1 MTAPGLIVVVGEALV
16 DLVLPPGTTTPTA
29 YPGGSPA
36 NVALGLARLGA
47 EVVLVTRI
55 GRDEFGALIE
65 SHLHGSGVRL
75 AEGSVVDAPTS
86 TALARL
92 DDQARATYE
101 FDIDWRLEGVTVP
114 VGMCLHT
121 GSIAA
126 VLDPGAASVAAL
138 VEAARATATVSYD
151 PNARPSLMGSAAVA
165 LPRIERIVAASDI
178 VKVSDEDLDWLFPGE
193 KIQDVAARWLA
204 RGPSLVIVTRGER
217 GAYGVAAGGEVEHPG
232 EAVRLVDTVGAGDAF
247 SAGLLDGLRR
257 QGLLGAQRR
266 DALRAIGGDTLA
278 AVLARAVRVSAW
290 TCARAGAD
298 PPTAAELDNQ
308 PLF

>member
-1 MTAPGLIVVVGEALV
+1 MPAPGLIVVVGEALV
-16 DLVLPPGTTTPTA
+16 DLVLPAGATTPSA
-29 YPGGSPA
+29 HAGGSPA

-47 EVVLVTRI
+47 DVVLVTRV
-55 GRDEFGALIE
+55 GRDEYGALIE
-65 SHLHGSGVRL
+65 NHLRGSGVVL

-92 DDQARATYE
+92 DSQARATYE
-101 FDIDWRLEGVTVP
+101 FDIDWRLDDVTVP
-114 VGMCLHT
+114 VGGCLHT

-138 VEAARATATVSYD
+138 VDAARATATVSYD

-165 LPRIERIVAASDI
+165 LPRIEGIVGHSDI
-178 VKVSDEDLDWLFPGE
+178 VKVSDEDLEWLFPGE
-193 KIQDVAARWLA
+193 QIADVAARWLT
-204 RGPSLVIVTRGER
+204 RGPAMVIVTRGER
-217 GAYGVAAGGEVEHPG
+217 GAYGVTAGGEVHQVG
-232 EAVRLVDTVGAGDAF
+232 EAVDVVDTVGAGDAF

-257 QGLLGAQRR
+257 HGLLGADRR
-266 DALRAIGGDTLA
+266 EALQAIDGETLA
-278 AVLARAVRVSAW
+278 AVVARAIRVSAL

-298 PPTAAELDNQ
+298 PPTATELDDQ